1 MTKQIDRVCAVH
13 YAVTIHIRR
22 LCKRIHHR
30 HDRMTEQIDRIGA
43 VQRFVAIHVS
53 ADILKF
59 TALVS
64 HSVRLI
70 ATVTFC
76 GLCAVSIM
84 PPIFTLNILT

>member
-1 MTKQIDRVCAVH
+1 
-13 YAVTIHIRR
+13 
-22 LCKRIHHR
+22 
-30 HDRMTEQIDRIGA
+30 MTEQINRIRA

-70 ATVTFC
+70 ATVTCC
-76 GLCAVSIM
+76 GLCAVSIDERYTIDFLPSLFFISLTKIKM
-84 PPIFTLNILT
+84 YVILKES